1 MHQADV
7 TSLLRLNILAFSPKL
22 VIDEYLWGDPLLEKK
37 RPVYFLLDM
46 GKLKIE
52 NSQYKQNIEHLQG
65 PAEQREGFYESFD
78 MKFVDLKMIHS
89 HVDVESLLEASN
101 KDSQDS
107 KADKNTFQVFEKFD
121 FGIQFQKLVLDDE
134 HKQLPE
140 TIVNLKLKQVRLHF
154 DRVILN

>member
-52 NSQYKQNIEHLQG
+52 NS
-65 PAEQREGFYESFD
+65 
-78 MKFVDLKMIHS
+78 
-89 HVDVESLLEASN
+89 
-101 KDSQDS
+101 
-107 KADKNTFQVFEKFD
+107 
-121 FGIQFQKLVLDDE
+121 
-134 HKQLPE
+134 
-140 TIVNLKLKQVRLHF
+140 
-154 DRVILN
+154 